1 MKLVFKYI
9 KRHWVSFLLST
20 MFLTLEAAADLLQP
34 TFMSYIV
41 DRGIKNADVDQILH
55 YGLIMLCIAAV
66 GAAGALMRNYFSV
79 RTSQTVALEL
89 RRDMYRSVQR
99 LSLENIDV
107 LQPAGIIT
115 RITNDVTQIQE
126 FINSMM
132 RMMVKA
138 PITCIGAVALIIM
151 QTPRQAP
158 VLIVILI
165 IVGFLI
171 LGNVKIGYPRFGRVQ
186 KKLDALN
193 AAAREFLSSVRVVK
207 AFNAEE
213 AEEKKFN
220 AASGELA
227 AANTSALHANALFNP
242 LINLAVNMGIV
253 VLLYIS
259 RSQNAG
265 EIGKLMASVN
275 YMTQVL
281 FALTRIAN
289 VINVAVRAMASSARI
304 QEVFDEKP
312 AQPRAENPLSP
323 EIHGNIKIDGC
334 NVNSMDEHTLR
345 AAVAVVPQKAL
356 LFSGTIRDNLLWG
369 KSDATQ
375 AELDS
380 ACRTACADEFIKNTP
395 NGYDSILGQGGVN
408 LSGGQKQRLSLVR
421 ALIRTPKILILDD
434 CTSALDAD
442 TEARVLS
449 GICETA
455 RGMSVLL
462 ISQRISTVMK
472 ADRILCLENGLM
484 RGLGTHDELMR
495 ICPLYREIYA
505 SQIGGEAD
513 GN

>member
-1 MKLVFKYI
+1 
-9 KRHWVSFLLST
+9 
-20 MFLTLEAAADLLQP
+20 
-34 TFMSYIV
+34 
-41 DRGIKNADVDQILH
+41 
-55 YGLIMLCIAAV
+55 
-66 GAAGALMRNYFSV
+66 MRNYFSV

-213 AEEKKFN
+213 AEGKKFN

-312 AQPRAENPLSP
+312 AQPRAESPLSP
-323 EIHGNIKIDGC
+323 EIRGNIKFDNVSFAYAISAKDSLSGISLTVREGETLGIIGPTGAGKTTLINLIPRFYDATEGAVYIDDC

-345 AAVAVVPQKAL
+345 AAVAVEFIIMDNFAQTVLFIFLFRLRLCRNHSFFGNRRLFLDLGCDCFLFVFCLYRRERGAARHKTGRDAGRHSHKGHRSFKAAVIQKNAVL
-356 LFSGTIRDNLLWG
+356 RKRRDPAAKLAPADQRHVHLFS
-369 KSDATQ
+369 Q
-375 AELDS
+375 AHF
-380 ACRTACADEFIKNTP
+380 CA
-395 NGYDSILGQGGVN
+395 
-408 LSGGQKQRLSLVR
+408 QRLFQNTHFPASFCSLPSVKKGNIF
-421 ALIRTPKILILDD
+421 LYHHYNIRL
-434 CTSALDAD
+434 
-442 TEARVLS
+442 
-449 GICETA
+449 
-455 RGMSVLL
+455 
-462 ISQRISTVMK
+462 
-472 ADRILCLENGLM
+472 
-484 RGLGTHDELMR
+484 
-495 ICPLYREIYA
+495 
-505 SQIGGEAD
+505 
-513 GN
+513 

>member
-1 MKLVFKYI
+1 M
-9 KRHWVSFLLST
+9 LST

-253 VLLYIS
+253 VLLSVVLPAPEGPTMTQSSPSSIS
-259 RSQNAG
+259 R
-265 EIGKLMASVN
+265 
-275 YMTQVL
+275 
-281 FALTRIAN
+281 LTPD
-289 VINVAVRAMASSARI
+289 SAFM
-304 QEVFDEKP
+304 VTS
-312 AQPRAENPLSP
+312 PLWYSLVTFLSDRYA
-323 EIHGNIKIDGC
+323 I
-334 NVNSMDEHTLR
+334 
-345 AAVAVVPQKAL
+345 
-356 LFSGTIRDNLLWG
+356 LFSHLLKPYTTILPHKPR
-369 KSDATQ
+369 
-375 AELDS
+375 
-380 ACRTACADEFIKNTP
+380 
-395 NGYDSILGQGGVN
+395 
-408 LSGGQKQRLSLVR
+408 
-421 ALIRTPKILILDD
+421 
-434 CTSALDAD
+434 
-442 TEARVLS
+442 
-449 GICETA
+449 
-455 RGMSVLL
+455 
-462 ISQRISTVMK
+462 
-472 ADRILCLENGLM
+472 
-484 RGLGTHDELMR
+484 
-495 ICPLYREIYA
+495 
-505 SQIGGEAD
+505 
-513 GN
+513 

>member
-1 MKLVFKYI
+1 
-9 KRHWVSFLLST
+9 
-20 MFLTLEAAADLLQP
+20 
-34 TFMSYIV
+34 
-41 DRGIKNADVDQILH
+41 
-55 YGLIMLCIAAV
+55 
-66 GAAGALMRNYFSV
+66 
-79 RTSQTVALEL
+79 
-89 RRDMYRSVQR
+89 
-99 LSLENIDV
+99 
-107 LQPAGIIT
+107 
-115 RITNDVTQIQE
+115 
-126 FINSMM
+126 
-132 RMMVKA
+132 
-138 PITCIGAVALIIM
+138 M

-158 VLIVILI
+158 VLIVIII

-312 AQPRAENPLSP
+312 AQPRAESPLSP
-323 EIHGNIKIDGC
+323 EIRGNIKFDNVSFAYAISAKDSLSGISLTVREGETLGIIGPTGAGKTTLINLIPRFYDATEGAVYIDDC

-380 ACRTACADEFIKNTP
+380 ACRTARADEFIKNTP

-408 LSGGQKQRLSLVR
+408 LSGGQKQRLSLAR

-449 GICETA
+449 GIRETA

-484 RGLGTHDELMR
+484 RGLGTHDELML

>member
-1 MKLVFKYI
+1 
-9 KRHWVSFLLST
+9 
-20 MFLTLEAAADLLQP
+20 
-34 TFMSYIV
+34 
-41 DRGIKNADVDQILH
+41 
-55 YGLIMLCIAAV
+55 
-66 GAAGALMRNYFSV
+66 
-79 RTSQTVALEL
+79 
-89 RRDMYRSVQR
+89 
-99 LSLENIDV
+99 
-107 LQPAGIIT
+107 
-115 RITNDVTQIQE
+115 
-126 FINSMM
+126 
-132 RMMVKA
+132 
-138 PITCIGAVALIIM
+138 
-151 QTPRQAP
+151 
-158 VLIVILI
+158 
-165 IVGFLI
+165 
-171 LGNVKIGYPRFGRVQ
+171 
-186 KKLDALN
+186 
-193 AAAREFLSSVRVVK
+193 
-207 AFNAEE
+207 
-213 AEEKKFN
+213 
-220 AASGELA
+220 
-227 AANTSALHANALFNP
+227 
-242 LINLAVNMGIV
+242 MGIV

-312 AQPRAENPLSP
+312 AQPRAESPLSP
-323 EIHGNIKIDGC
+323 EIRGNIKFDNVSFAYAISAKDSLSGISLTVREGETLGIIGPTGAGKTTLINLIPRFYDATEGAVYIDDC

-408 LSGGQKQRLSLVR
+408 LSGGQKQRLSLAR

-449 GICETA
+449 SICETA

-472 ADRILCLENGLM
+472 VDRILCLENGLM